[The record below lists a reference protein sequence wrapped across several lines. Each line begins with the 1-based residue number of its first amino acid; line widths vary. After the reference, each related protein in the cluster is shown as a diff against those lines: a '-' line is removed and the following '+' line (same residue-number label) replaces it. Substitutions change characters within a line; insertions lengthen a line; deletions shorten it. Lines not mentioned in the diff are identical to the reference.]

1 MSRVKRNQELLENHQ
16 YDELIK
22 ENINLIHNTIKTKY
36 PYIKQ
41 DSYEYEDMFSD
52 GLYAMYK
59 AAINFKIDSGY
70 AFSSFA
76 IKCILNQIK
85 MSYRCSKK
93 HKNLISLYTFVQ
105 NLNGKNSDKDEIFLL
120 ECIEDTNDT
129 YFPIKQK
136 FFVSALKD
144 SLLELPERDQKL
156 FVMRYIQ
163 NLKQIEISAEL
174 GMHQSNISKRLQ
186 KINLKIKNSLLQKG
200 IDEFF
205 FDY

>member
-36 PYIKQ
+36 PYVKQ

-93 HKNLISLYTFVQ
+93 HKNLISLYTVVQ

-144 SLLELPERDQKL
+144 SLLKLPERDQKL

-163 NLKQIEISAEL
+163 NLKQIEISEEL